1 MTVNEIHAEWL
12 KIKRYQVKESTLG
25 LYMMAWR
32 KHLQEEFGS
41 REYSDIRMSDI
52 QAFVNKMISNGL
64 SVKTVSD
71 LATIIK
77 MILLW
82 AQEEYSLPPIPGRRK
97 LIYPTSAKTG
107 QKSLCTLTPAEQ
119 KAIVNYCEENISP
132 SSLAI
137 MLTLSTGL
145 RIGEACGI
153 KFGDFDLKKGTV
165 EINRTVS
172 RVYSADPG
180 VKKTRI
186 VIGPPKTVTS
196 RRTIPV
202 PAALLH
208 EIKRFAAI
216 YGPDR
221 FLASASIKPLDT
233 RYLRRIFSKICVKVG
248 VKHIKF
254 HGLRH
259 TFATTLLEN
268 KVDIKTTS
276 ELLGHSDVSIT
287 MDVYMHPSDEHKKR
301 AVKVMDNLFK

>member
-1 MTVNEIHAEWL
+1 MTVNEIYAEWL
-12 KIKRYQVKESTLG
+12 KIKRYQVKESTFG
-25 LYMMAWR
+25 AYMVAWR
-32 KHLQEEFGS
+32 THLQEEFGN

-52 QAFVNKMISNGL
+52 QTFVNKKISEGL
-64 SVKTVSD
+64 SVKTVGD
-71 LATIIK
+71 QATIIK

-82 AQEEYSLPPIPGRRK
+82 AQEEYSLQPIPGRRK

-107 QKSLCTLTPAEQ
+107 QKSLCTITPVEQ
-119 KAIVNYCEENISP
+119 KKIVNYCEENISP
-132 SSLAI
+132 RSIAI

-153 KFGDFDLKKGTV
+153 KFSDFDLKEGTV
-165 EINRTVS
+165 EINRTVT
-172 RVYSADPG
+172 RVYSAEPG
-180 VKKTRI
+180 EKKTKI
-186 VIGPPKTVTS
+186 VIGTPKTVS
-196 RRTIPV
+196 SHRIIPV
-202 PAALLH
+202 SAALMR
-208 EIKRFAAI
+208 EIKKWAAV
-216 YGPDR
+216 YGPDA
-221 FLASASIKPLDT
+221 FLASASIKPLDP
-233 RYLRRIFSKICVKVG
+233 RYLRKTFSDICESAG
-248 VKHIKF
+248 VKHIKY